1 MTARLALG
9 MACVLLAGGTSA
21 VVLRTPGWVPGASA
35 SRRDASR
42 GGVLVARG
50 AKPRAVAHSWL
61 MARRCLND
69 TQKLRRVAPRRR
81 GPETR
86 VPPKNEGGIKHTPKE
101 AYRKTR
107 GVQSWSTAAL
117 GATPL
122 ATARQNSHCRTPRGC
137 ATKKKKHSRTE
148 HRRWRGHQ
156 APRCLPRHIHTAACR

>member
-86 VPPKNEGGIKHTPKE
+86 VPPKNEGGIKHTHKE
-101 AYRKTR
+101 AYRKTK
-107 GVQSWSTAAL
+107 GV
-117 GATPL
+117 
-122 ATARQNSHCRTPRGC
+122 
-137 ATKKKKHSRTE
+137 
-148 HRRWRGHQ
+148 
-156 APRCLPRHIHTAACR
+156 

>member
-1 MTARLALG
+1 VSGYLRGNLLPCVTLAPVTVLSPLCLVSHSKPCFYQPKLHEPNRGSFENLEYLRSMHNCGMTARLALG

-86 VPPKNEGGIKHTPKE
+86 VPPKNEGGIKHTHKE
-101 AYRKTR
+101 AYRKTK
-107 GVQSWSTAAL
+107 GV
-117 GATPL
+117 
-122 ATARQNSHCRTPRGC
+122 
-137 ATKKKKHSRTE
+137 
-148 HRRWRGHQ
+148 
-156 APRCLPRHIHTAACR
+156 